1 MNSQQIWTNLNMWVY
16 GFITALIGGCVL
28 LIRKVLTNERQI
40 DLLKQ
45 QLEIT
50 NVYRKERDEKMEHQL
65 TEIRSDIK
73 ALIRTTD
80 KK

>member
-1 MNSQQIWTNLNMWVY
+1 MNNQLWTNLNMWVY
-16 GFITALIGGCVL
+16 GFITALIGGCVI

-45 QLEIT
+45 QLDIT
-50 NVYRKERDEKMEHQL
+50 NQYRKERDEKMEHQL

-73 ALIRTTD
+73 ALIKTNDR
-80 KK
+80 K